1 MAIGSIELATI
12 ARTQDFTT
20 IKHNED
26 AKGTVMQVTAQ
37 TQGEKEIN
45 QRTRQVNDT
54 EGVIYHRSNP
64 DAKEKGNGT
73 YAGDGGRNR
82 RKGPDGDGQVIPKQ
96 GGPYSGGFD
105 VKI

>member
-26 AKGTVMQVTAQ
+26 AKGAVMQVAAQ
-37 TQGEKEIN
+37 NQGTKEIN
-45 QRTRQVNDT
+45 QRVRQVNDT
-54 EGVIYHRSNP
+54 EGVVYQQSRP

-73 YAGDGGRNR
+73 YAGDGGRK
-82 RKGPDGDGQVIPKQ
+82 RKEQPQEQIVKKGV
-96 GGPYSGGFD
+96 PYSGGFD

>member
-1 MAIGSIELATI
+1 MAIGAIELATI

-26 AKGTVMQVTAQ
+26 AKGTVMQVATQ
-37 TQGEKEIN
+37 TQAGKEIN
-45 QRTRQVNDT
+45 QRVRQVNDT
-54 EGVIYHRSNP
+54 EGVIYHQSNP

-73 YAGDGGRNR
+73 YAGDGGQGR
-82 RKGPDGDGQVIPKQ
+82 RQNPEGQVVRKDI
-96 GGPYSGGFD
+96 PYSGGFD

>member
-1 MAIGSIELATI
+1 MAIGSIEVATI

-26 AKGTVMQVTAQ
+26 AKGAVMQVTAQ
-37 TQGEKEIN
+37 TQGAKEIN
-45 QRTRQVNDT
+45 QRVRQVNDT
-54 EGVIYHRSNP
+54 EGVIYHHSNP

-73 YAGDGGRNR
+73 YAGDGGRE
-82 RKGPDGDGQVIPKQ
+82 RKKNPDGQVVRKDI
-96 GGPYSGGFD
+96 PYSGGFD